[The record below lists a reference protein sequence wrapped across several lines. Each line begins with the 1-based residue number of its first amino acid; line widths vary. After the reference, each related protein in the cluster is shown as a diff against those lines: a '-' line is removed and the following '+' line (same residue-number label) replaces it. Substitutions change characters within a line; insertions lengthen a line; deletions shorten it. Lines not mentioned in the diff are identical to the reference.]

1 MVKVTKSPFR
11 SSLHAT
17 RSSRACDGCKV
28 RKVKCNLAS
37 PKCSSCVAVD
47 INCTFT
53 TQVRKRGPRPTRLP
67 TASDSAVSVS
77 GEPSYETP
85 LTRTPNAVSLPE
97 TPNQLPASRSGLVI
111 PPTPSAILD
120 ERNLDFDI
128 VTIGKA
134 LLCALGAPDNV
145 DLLEEVM
152 AGCSTAF
159 FDKFYALD
167 PLVHKPKFDTHR
179 RQICHTLREHL
190 VQEALQVSPLPTT
203 MPLTPIDFAVV
214 TAVCAKTLLI
224 SPSELS
230 TSETHWR
237 EPMFQA
243 SRKALALCTEFE
255 LENPS
260 SGSIVARYIQSGYL
274 HHIGKRSQSWLILG
288 EAMRFAEVLN
298 LHQKQAYEGDLDPWE
313 RELRSRLFWI
323 LYTADR
329 SAGCIMRRVSS
340 FCINEAH
347 EIEVPFPDENF
358 DRAQSLE
365 LNGDPA
371 EAVPLSPI
379 IGFNLNSRLWR
390 QADLLF
396 RELQYLRHR
405 CTVGNRKL
413 EAQDYALIRQLHV
426 AFETCLDSAPAAFQ
440 LPAVASNSS
449 SPQAGPDPHMI
460 AVQSANIHI
469 SFQCVRMRAL
479 YAMAELCQASGLNY
493 PWGMVDI
500 SLRKIELAW
509 EMIQVVKS
517 LSIESIKANGEPCAE
532 KIRLT
537 GAALLDVINGD
548 SDPALI
554 ARAEAHLE
562 TVIHILTSL
571 NSKAVDTITLRKS
584 T

>member
-17 RSSRACDGCKV
+17 RSGRACDGCKV

-77 GEPSYETP
+77 AEPSYETP
-85 LTRTPNAVSLPE
+85 LTRNPNAVSLPE

-111 PPTPSAILD
+111 PPTSSAILD
-120 ERNLDFDI
+120 ERNLEFDI

-167 PLVHKPKFDTHR
+167 PLVHKPKFDMHR

-190 VQEALQVSPLPTT
+190 VQEALQVSPLPAT

-214 TAVCAKTLLI
+214 TAVCAKTLLM
-224 SPSELS
+224 SPSEHS
-230 TSETHWR
+230 TSEAHWR

-243 SRKALALCTEFE
+243 SRKALALYTEFE

-288 EAMRFAEVLN
+288 QAMRFAEVLN
-298 LHQKQAYEGDLDPWE
+298 LHQKQAYEGGLDPWE

-340 FCINEAH
+340 FCVNEAH
-347 EIEVPFPDENF
+347 EIDVPFPDEDF
-358 DRAQSLE
+358 DYAQSGAANRDSTE
-365 LNGDPA
+365 ITF
-371 EAVPLSPI
+371 SPI
-379 IGFNLNSRLWR
+379 VGFNLNSRLWR

-405 CTVGNRKL
+405 CTVGKMTL
-413 EAQDYALIRQLHV
+413 EAQDYARIRQLHV

-440 LPAVASNSS
+440 LPPVPLTA
-449 SPQAGPDPHMI
+449 SPQVCPDPGMI
-460 AVQSANIHI
+460 AVQSANVHV
-469 SFQCVRMRAL
+469 SFQCVRMRCL

-493 PWGMVDI
+493 PWGLVDI
-500 SLRKIELAW
+500 SLTKIELAR

-571 NSKAVDTITLRKS
+571 NSKAVDAVTLGKA